1 MHSKHSLPTVRQDV
15 HAQVQY
21 ESAHRQSTQQTQ
33 ALAMSVLRKELCHH
47 ERPEAALVEVR
58 LKPKKQ
64 NIFSNNNLSAMGW
77 ERSTS
82 VKIAEEN
89 SQTEIPRSFTG
100 DRSKMRKNKTKN

>member
-1 MHSKHSLPTVRQDV
+1 MDSKHSLPTVRQDV

-58 LKPKKQ
+58 LKQKIKKTLARTI
-64 NIFSNNNLSAMGW
+64 IFQSRDGKDPQ
-77 ERSTS
+77 
-82 VKIAEEN
+82 V
-89 SQTEIPRSFTG
+89 
-100 DRSKMRKNKTKN
+100 